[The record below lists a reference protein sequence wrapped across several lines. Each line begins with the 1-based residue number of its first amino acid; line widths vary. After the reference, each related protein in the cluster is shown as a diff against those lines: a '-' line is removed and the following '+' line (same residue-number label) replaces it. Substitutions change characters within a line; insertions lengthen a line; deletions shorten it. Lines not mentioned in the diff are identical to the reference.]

1 MHAGDRG
8 VRDHDGVAMLDG
20 VPHCRAVMGDRFDVL
35 ERIPRPANL
44 SAGTLKQGATA
55 QERADHQARTGEID
69 AFRALIAER
78 QVAAFRRVAGPDES
92 GKERYECPAQAGKV
106 ICGNCPFSQDL
117 PAGTPVVAR
126 PHDVPELPVE
136 PARPAKDAA
145 KVDKDAYAGAKADW
159 DRQGDFLRCCRQR
172 TITIA
177 GNVAAKARQ
186 PLAWGSDAWIES
198 YSRRTQVEGIFGNVK
213 SAKTAD
219 LQRGWIF
226 IVGMV
231 KTSLMLAAVA
241 VATNIRL
248 LRKWAARTGDRVHAL
263 CAVDPVDHGFEE
275 RDADGNPDLALA
287 PPVEA

>member
-1 MHAGDRG
+1 M
-8 VRDHDGVAMLDG
+8 
-20 VPHCRAVMGDRFDVL
+20 
-35 ERIPRPANL
+35 
-44 SAGTLKQGATA
+44 
-55 QERADHQARTGEID
+55 
-69 AFRALIAER
+69 
-78 QVAAFRRVAGPDES
+78 
-92 GKERYECPAQAGKV
+92 

-126 PHDVPELPVE
+126 PHAVPELPVE
-136 PARPAKDAA
+136 PARPARNASKADRES
-145 KVDKDAYAGAKADW
+145 YAGAKADW

-177 GNVAAKARQ
+177 GNVVAKVRQ

-198 YSRRTQVEGIFGNVK
+198 YSRRTHVEGTFGNYK